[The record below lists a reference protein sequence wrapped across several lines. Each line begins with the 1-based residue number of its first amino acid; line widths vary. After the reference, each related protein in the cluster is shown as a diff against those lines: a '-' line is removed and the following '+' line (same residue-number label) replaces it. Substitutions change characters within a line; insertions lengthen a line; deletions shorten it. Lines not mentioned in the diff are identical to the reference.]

1 MWLGICAIFHTL
13 NTGYLKKRRFNGMTL
28 GLGHKNPY
36 AEAYGFQFGV
46 ADGARTH
53 DNRNHNPGL
62 YQLSYSHHKTFM
74 ARPTGIEPVTA
85 RLEGGC
91 SIRLSY
97 GRINF
102 FGLCFLSGIW
112 SGRWDSNS
120 RPSAPKA
127 DALTRLRYA
136 PHERAEYTG
145 SLKERQDTR
154 RRFFTGFYFYK
165 RFSATPCFSGCLNTL
180 WQRSKAAR
188 RRRFN

>member
-1 MWLGICAIFHTL
+1 MRKQRARGGKRGIISAKYSVSKHLLGRVWRRWLGICAIFHTM
-13 NTGYLKKRRFNGMTL
+13 NTGYLKKRRFNGLTL

-62 YQLSYSHHKTFM
+62 YQLSYSHHKTFG
-74 ARPTGIEPVTA
+74 APDRNRTCNRPLRRRVLYPVELRA
-85 RLEGGC
+85 LY
-91 SIRLSY
+91 LSC
-97 GRINF
+97 RSQF
-102 FGLCFLSGIW
+102 FGELW

-136 PHERAEYTG
+136 PIRKVNSTHTAFAL
-145 SLKERQDTR
+145 SSRQSDIK
-154 RRFFTGFYFYK
+154 Y
-165 RFSATPCFSGCLNTL
+165 
-180 WQRSKAAR
+180 
-188 RRRFN
+188 

>member
-1 MWLGICAIFHTL
+1 MSEKQPETSAKAKPH
-13 NTGYLKKRRFNGMTL
+13 LKQVRFL
-28 GLGHKNPY
+28 
-36 AEAYGFQFGV
+36 FGV

-62 YQLSYSHHKTFM
+62 YQLSYSHHKTFG
-74 ARPTGIEPVTA
+74 APDRNRTCNPRLRRSVLYPVELRA
-85 RLEGGC
+85 HSLAGW
-91 SIRLSY
+91 
-97 GRINF
+97 F
-102 FGLCFLSGIW
+102 MW

-180 WQRSKAAR
+180 WQRLKAAR
-188 RRRFN
+188 RRRFH